1 MLCWNRDTFHL
12 VDGRLFEGLT
22 RDKLEVQWLT
32 RLAGVE
38 LELLRLREVVVVGF
52 FLCVCGLIAYLFFR
66 NVYVCLSLPLF

>member
-52 FLCVCGLIAYLFFR
+52 FFCVC
-66 NVYVCLSLPLF
+66 VV